1 MDNREELR
9 RLIDLIEKGSGNAS
23 LEQAVD
29 DLKTFA
35 NTASYLANSL
45 EARLKTKEVTPKG
58 TRKVAGPK
66 APRLPPPVQPR
77 QSTQS
82 KSPSP
87 SPSPSSTAN
96 ALSTG
101 ISQADYDR
109 LKPIAPQR
117 PISAK

>member
-1 MDNREELR
+1 MDDREELR

-23 LEQAVD
+23 LEQTVD

-45 EARLKTKEVTPKG
+45 EARLKTKEVKPKG
-58 TRKVAGPK
+58 TRKVARPK

-82 KSPSP
+82 K